1 MGRTHTRSE
10 DSVALLDRNFR
21 AAEFNS
27 EGEKQKQTKRCTYK
41 EKKKHAMSFFN
52 RLSGARVMIAKVGVP
67 HVTRFNSHVCF
78 ITAI

>member
-27 EGEKQKQTKRCTYK
+27 EGEKQMKQRRTYK
-41 EKKKHAMSFFN
+41 EKKK
-52 RLSGARVMIAKVGVP
+52 ARNV
-67 HVTRFNSHVCF
+67 FL
-78 ITAI
+78 